1 MSIGAHR
8 ADEGQAFFAPDGIE
22 ILPFA
27 LPGLGHLSFVEGRI
41 PPRAEPYP
49 IHLHGALEQVTYV
62 LAGRITVT
70 TWDTAQGEA
79 ATFEATSGDA
89 FVTLPLQTLSFANAG
104 PAVARVLFICAPA
117 YPPDDGDTRL
127 VAAHHAPTA
136 EERAWSRERHRLA
149 GDLFAAIARA
159 RSGPPEPPER

>member
-1 MSIGAHR
+1 VSVGARH
-8 ADEGQAFFAPDGIE
+8 ADEGYAFFAPDGIA

-27 LPGLGHLSFVEGRI
+27 LPGLAHLTFVEGRI
-41 PPRAEPYP
+41 PPRPEPYA

-89 FVTLPLQTLSFANAG
+89 FVTLPLQTLAFANAG
-104 PAVARVLFICAPA
+104 PGVARVLFICAPS

-127 VAAHHAPTA
+127 VAAHHAPTMA
-136 EERAWSRERHRLA
+136 ERAWSRERHRLE